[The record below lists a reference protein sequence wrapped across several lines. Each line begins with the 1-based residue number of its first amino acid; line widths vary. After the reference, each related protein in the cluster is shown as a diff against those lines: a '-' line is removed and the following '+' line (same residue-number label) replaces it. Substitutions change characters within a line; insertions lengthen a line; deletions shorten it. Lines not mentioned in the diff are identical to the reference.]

1 MALGRLLIS
10 AGHETTANMLSLGL
24 LTLLQ
29 NDDQRQAFLSSR
41 ETVVSGVEELLRY
54 LTIIPFSTRRAARE
68 DIEVG
73 GVTIRAGEG
82 VFLLTSSANRDAA
95 VFPDGDQVDVERDAR
110 RHLAFG
116 YGVHQCLGQN
126 LARLELQ
133 IALSTLLRRL
143 PKLRLDIPFG
153 DLQFTDESVSYGV
166 QRLPIAW

>member
-1 MALGRLLIS
+1 
-10 AGHETTANMLSLGL
+10 MLSLGL

-29 NDDQRQAFLSSR
+29 NDDQRLAFLSSA

-54 LTIIPFSTRRAARE
+54 LTIIPFSTRRAALD
-68 DIEVG
+68 DIDVG
-73 GVTIRAGEG
+73 GITIKAGEG
-82 VFLLTSSANRDAA
+82 VFLLTSSANRDTA
-95 VFPDGDQVDVERDAR
+95 VFPGGDQVNVQRDAR

-143 PKLRLDIPFG
+143 PSLRLDIPF
-153 DLQFTDESVSYGV
+153 DELRFTDESVSYGV
-166 QRLPIAW
+166 RRLPLTW